1 MSYCKGGIYL
11 LKHNFISILDL
22 SKEQQSLLFDL
33 ADKRNSLFSEYN
45 HVLDDKVL
53 GTFFFQPSTR
63 TQFSFQSAFV
73 RLGGHYIGCSDINNT
88 RSGPPYFEPI
98 CDMGT
103 IISNY
108 CDIIVMRTIDDLQTI
123 QMTQGACVPI
133 ISAGSGNIEH
143 PTQALTDLYTIKKFF
158 GSLTEHEILIIGT
171 PRQRTINSF
180 IKGMSA
186 WGKNNFHILCQSGI
200 EVPAEVKNSLNE
212 STIRYYHTWD
222 SIWEN
227 DIAKKIS
234 IVYIDKIF
242 NETHRRTDFVPLK
255 NDFVSHIKS
264 DTLIL
269 HPLPRT
275 AELPSFMDDLHG
287 ACYFIQARNGLY
299 IRAALFLQYLVL

>member
-1 MSYCKGGIYL
+1 MFYL
-11 LKHNFISILDL
+11 LKKNFISILDL
-22 SKEQQSLLFDL
+22 STEQQNLIFDL
-33 ADKRNSLFSEYN
+33 ADQGSSLFSKYN
-45 HVLDDKVL
+45 HILDNKVL

-73 RLGGHYIGCSDINNT
+73 RLGGHYIGCSDINST

-103 IISNY
+103 ILSNY
-108 CDIIVMRTIDDLQTI
+108 CDIIVIRTIDDLQTV
-123 QMTQGACVPI
+123 QMVQGACIPI

-143 PTQALTDLYTIKKFF
+143 PTQALTDLYTIHKFF
-158 GSLTEHEILIIGT
+158 GVLTGHEILIIGT

-200 EVPAEVKNSLNE
+200 EIPIDVKNNLGE
-212 STIRYYHTWD
+212 SSVAYYHTWD
-222 SIWEN
+222 SIWEHG
-227 DIAKKIS
+227 IAKDIS

-242 NETHRRTDFVPLK
+242 NETHCRTDFIPLK
-255 NDFVSHIKS
+255 DDFVSHINS
-264 DTLIL
+264 STLIL

-275 AELPSFMDDLHG
+275 PELPLFMDNFQG
-287 ACYFIQARNGLY
+287 ARYFLQAKNGLY
-299 IRAALFLQYLVL
+299 IRAALFLKYLVF

>member
-1 MSYCKGGIYL
+1 MEVFYM
-11 LKHNFISILDL
+11 LKNNLISIFDL
-22 SKEQQSLLFDL
+22 SKEQQNLLFDL
-33 ADKRNSLFSEYN
+33 SDQGNSLFSEYS

-73 RLGGHYIGCSDINNT
+73 RLGGHYIGCSDINST
-88 RSGPPYFEPI
+88 RSGSPYFEPI

-103 IISNY
+103 ILSNY
-108 CDIIVMRTIDDLQTI
+108 CDIIVMRTIDDLQTT
-123 QMTQGACVPI
+123 QLVQGACIPI

-143 PTQALTDLYTIKKFF
+143 PTQALTDFYTIHKYF
-158 GSLTEHEILIIGT
+158 GVLTGHEILIIGT

-200 EVPAEVKNSLNE
+200 EVPTDVKENLGE
-212 STIRYYHTWD
+212 SRISYYHTWD
-222 SIWEN
+222 SIWEHG
-227 DIAKKIS
+227 ISQKIS

-242 NETHRRTDFVPLK
+242 NETHRSTDFIPIK
-255 NDFVSHIKS
+255 SDFVSHINPDS
-264 DTLIL
+264 LIL

-275 AELPSFMDDLHG
+275 AELPTFMDNLPG
-287 ACYFIQARNGLY
+287 ARYFLQAKNGLY

>member
-1 MSYCKGGIYL
+1 MYFYREVFHL
-11 LKHNFISILDL
+11 LKNNLISILDL
-22 SKEQQSLLFDL
+22 SKNQQNELFNL
-33 ADKRNSLFSEYN
+33 ADKGNLLFSEYR

-88 RSGPPYFEPI
+88 RSGPPYFESI

-103 IISNY
+103 IVSNY

-123 QMTQGACVPI
+123 QMVQGACVPI

-143 PTQALTDLYTIKKFF
+143 PTQALTDLYTIRKNF
-158 GSLTEHEILIIGT
+158 GALTGHEILIIGT

-180 IKGMSA
+180 IKGMSI

-200 EVPAEVKNSLNE
+200 EVPDEVKDNIGE
-212 STIRYYHTWD
+212 STIRYYHTWN

-227 DIAKKIS
+227 SIANKIS
-234 IVYIDKIF
+234 IIYIDKIF
-242 NETHRRTDFVPLK
+242 NETHFRMDFVPLK
-255 NDFVSHIKS
+255 NDFISNINPNA
-264 DTLIL
+264 LIL

-275 AELPSFMDDLHG
+275 AELPSFIDNLNG
-287 ACYFIQARNGLY
+287 AHYFIQARNGLY
-299 IRAALFLQYLVL
+299 IRTALFLQYLVL